1 MFEQN
6 LTNDDQ
12 KPICDAYV
20 NGIPA
25 GEQNEGDDNG
35 YWSGYN

>member
-35 YWSGYN
+35 Y